1 MNYRALGRTGL
12 RVSEIGFGAWGIG
25 KSGWIGASDDESLSA
40 LNRAIDLGVN
50 FIDTALGYGDG
61 HSEQLVGQL
70 IRERSDT
77 IYVATKI
84 PPKNEVWPASPGT
97 PVAEAFPADH
107 VIKCTEKSLR
117 NLGLETIDVQ
127 QFHVWSDEWVDQGDW
142 LSAIQKL
149 QEQGK
154 IKFFGVSINDYQPKN
169 AIKLIE
175 TGALDTVQVIYNIFE
190 QNPEEKLF
198 PVCKDRNIGVI
209 VRVALDEGGLTGKIT
224 PDVTFAEDDFRSK
237 YFRGDR
243 KQQVYERVTRIA
255 GDLGITLEDMP
266 ETALRYA
273 LSHPAVS
280 TVIPGMRTVRN
291 VERNCQIGD
300 GRALPRETL
309 ETLRAHRW
317 DRNFYQ

>member
-1 MNYRALGRTGL
+1 MNYRELGRTGL

-40 LNRAIDLGVN
+40 LNRSIDLGVN
-50 FIDTALGYGDG
+50 FIDTALGYG
-61 HSEQLVGQL
+61 HSERLVGQV

-84 PPKNEVWPASPGT
+84 PPKNEVWPTRAGT
-97 PVAEAFPADH
+97 PVAETFPADH
-107 VIKCTEKSLR
+107 VIKCTEKSLA

-127 QFHVWSDEWVDQGDW
+127 QFHVWSDEWVDHGDW
-142 LSAIQKL
+142 LGAIQKL

-154 IKFFGVSINDYQPKN
+154 IRFFGVSINDYQPEN

-175 TGALDTVQVIYNIFE
+175 TGVLDTVQVIYNIFE
-190 QNPEEKLF
+190 QTPEEKLF
-198 PVCKDRNIGVI
+198 PACERRNIGVI

-224 PDVTFAEDDFRSK
+224 PDVTFAEDDFRSH

-255 GDLGITLEDMP
+255 ADLGITLEEMP

-273 LSHPAVS
+273 LSHSAVS

-291 VERNCQIGD
+291 VERNCQVGD
-300 GRALPRETL
+300 GRGLPQEKL
-309 ETLRAHRW
+309 EKLQAHRW
-317 DRNFYQ
+317 SRNFYV

>member
-1 MNYRALGRTGL
+1 MKYRALGRTGL
-12 RVSEIGFGAWGIG
+12 EVSEIGFGAWGIG
-25 KSGWIGASDDESLSA
+25 KSMWIGASDEESLKA
-40 LNRAIDLGVN
+40 LNRAIDLGLN
-50 FIDTALGYGDG
+50 FIDTALGYGNG

-70 IRERSDT
+70 VRQRSET

-84 PPKNEVWPASPGT
+84 PPKNEVWPARAGT
-97 PVAEAFPADH
+97 SVAETFPADH
-107 VIKCTEKSLR
+107 VIKCTEKSLK

-127 QFHVWSDEWVDQGDW
+127 QFHVWSDEWVDKGEW

-149 QEQGK
+149 KDQGK
-154 IKFFGVSINDYQPKN
+154 IKSFGVSINDYQPEN
-169 AIKLIE
+169 AVKLVE
-175 TGALDTVQVIYNIFE
+175 SGALDTVQVIYNIFE

-198 PVCKDRNIGVI
+198 PACQRHNIGVI

-224 PDVTFAEDDFRSK
+224 PDVTFAADDFRNN

-243 KQQVYERVTRIA
+243 KQQVYDRVTRIA
-255 GDLGITLEDMP
+255 SDLGIGLDDMP
-266 ETALRYA
+266 ETALRYT

-300 GRALPRETL
+300 GQGLPQETL
-309 ETLRAHRW
+309 QKLKAHRW
-317 DRNFYQ
+317 DRDFYR